1 MCPAF
6 HWWILRNFATR
17 KMLRKIRKITLR
29 TLLVFAILLAVLG
42 VYFAFAIWIDVPEIK
57 NDTTL
62 TWKRKTIS
70 KEFYKVNQNWLK
82 HSKSGLWELYV
93 EGEAYERG
101 VANGMLTKELHE
113 FQEDAFI
120 NQIRILVPN
129 LTYLNYLKFFVGYF
143 NRHLPDHI
151 TEEYK
156 EEILGISK
164 FASDK
169 YDFIAPKYHR
179 ILNYHGAHDIG
190 HALQDKNMTV
200 GCTSFSVW
208 DKKSADGKLLVG
220 RNFDFYSGDDFAK
233 NKIVQFTNPAKG
245 YKFATVTWSGFIG
258 ACSGM
263 NEKGITVT
271 INAAKSSIPTD
282 VATPIALLAREIL
295 QYAKNIEEAIAI
307 AEKRKVFVSESI
319 LIGSAPDN
327 RTISI
332 EKSPEKMDVYEVQNT
347 SQIICPNHYQGK
359 AYTNDLSNLNNQIE
373 SSSLYRS
380 IRLRQLLENT
390 DTLNYLGAA
399 TILRDQKGL
408 NSKNIG
414 LTNEKSLNQLLAHHA
429 VIFKPQDKLMWVSAN
444 PFQCGE
450 FICYNLDSV
459 FAKAKDLEEN
469 EPMNVSKYTIPR
481 DPFLETKDYKNFI
494 LFKQL
499 KSYIQFIT
507 KKSNK
512 IVLPE
517 NLENAFVTTN
527 PESYYMYQILGD
539 YFLSRKNTK
548 KASRYYELALTKEIA
563 TLKEE
568 KQIRESLM
576 ECQKIKPTK

>member
-1 MCPAF
+1 M
-6 HWWILRNFATR
+6 R
-17 KMLRKIRKITLR
+17 KFFRITFK
-29 TLLVFAILLAVLG
+29 TLLVFLVLLIGFGIYFFFAVR
-42 VYFAFAIWIDVPEIK
+42 IEVPQIT
-57 NDTTL
+57 NDATL
-62 TWKRKTIS
+62 NWKRETIRP
-70 KEFYKVNQNWLK
+70 ECYKVNNNWLK
-82 HSKSGLWELYV
+82 HSESGLWELYV
-93 EGEAYERG
+93 EGNGYERG

-120 NQIRILVPN
+120 NQIKILVPDM
-129 LTYLNYLKFFVGYF
+129 TYLNYLKFFVGYF
-143 NRHLPDHI
+143 NRHLPDNI

-208 DKKSADGKLLVG
+208 DEKSADHKLLVG

-233 NKIVQFTNPAKG
+233 NKIVQFTNPTTG

-263 NEKGITVT
+263 NEKGLTVT

-295 QYAKNIEEAIAI
+295 QYAKNIDEAIAI
-307 AEKRKVFVSESI
+307 AQKRNVFVSESI
-319 LIGSAPDN
+319 LVGSAADD
-327 RTISI
+327 RTVSI
-332 EKSPEKMDVYEVQNT
+332 EKSPEKMDVYEVPN
-347 SQIICPNHYQGK
+347 SKEIICPNHYQGK
-359 AYTNDLSNLNNQIE
+359 EFVKDPANVSNQIE

-380 IRLRQLLENT
+380 IRLKQLLGQH
-390 DTLNYLGAA
+390 DTLNYLQAA
-399 TILRDQKGL
+399 AILRDQKGL
-408 NSKNIG
+408 NNKNIG

-450 FICYNLDSV
+450 FVCYNLDSV
-459 FAKAKDLEEN
+459 FARAKTRDCTKAI
-469 EPMNVSKYTIPR
+469 NVAALTIPE
-481 DPFLETKDYKNFI
+481 DSFLRTQAYKNFL
-494 LFKQL
+494 LFKGIKQ
-499 KSYIQFIT
+499 YVQFLT
-507 KKSNK
+507 KASNK
-512 IVLPE
+512 ELT
-517 NLENAFVTTN
+517 LEKNIEEAFIRSN

-539 YFLSRKNTK
+539 YY
-548 KASRYYELALTKEIA
+548 ASRSNNVKAITYYDLALSKEIA
-563 TLKEE
+563 TRKEE
-568 KQIRESLM
+568 KQIRESR
-576 ECQKIKPTK
+576 EKWSVIGCK

>member
-1 MCPAF
+1 MQ
-6 HWWILRNFATR
+6 
-17 KMLRKIRKITLR
+17 KLRKILLR
-29 TLLVFAILLAVLG
+29 TLLVFILLIIGFVIYF
-42 VYFAFAIWIDVPEIK
+42 YFAIKIDVPEIK

-62 TWKRKTIS
+62 AWKRETIS
-70 KEFYKVNQNWLK
+70 KEFYKVNDNWLR

-93 EGEAYERG
+93 EGNGYERG
-101 VANGMLTKELHE
+101 IANGILTKELHE
-113 FQEDAFI
+113 FQEESFFK
-120 NQIRILVPN
+120 QIQILIPD
-129 LTYLNYLKFFVGYF
+129 LNYLKFLKYFVGYF

-164 FASDK
+164 YASDEF
-169 YDFIAPKYHR
+169 DFIAPKYHR

-233 NKIVQFTNPAKG
+233 NKIVQFTNPTKG

-263 NEKGITVT
+263 NDQGLTVT

-282 VATPIALLAREIL
+282 AATPIALLAREIL
-295 QYAKNIEEAIAI
+295 QYAKNIDEATAIAK
-307 AEKRKVFVSESI
+307 KRDVFVSESI
-319 LIGSAPDN
+319 LVGSALDN
-327 RTISI
+327 KTISI
-332 EKSPEKMDVYEVQNT
+332 EKSPTIMDVYEVQNT
-347 SQIICPNHYQGK
+347 NQIICPNHYQGPHYK
-359 AYTNDLSNLNNQIE
+359 NDIANLTNQIE

-380 IRLRQLLENT
+380 IRLKQLLSKN
-390 DTLNYLGAA
+390 DTINYTQAA
-399 TILRDQKGL
+399 AILRNQKGL
-408 NSKNIG
+408 NDKSIG
-414 LTNEKSLNQLLAHHA
+414 MTNEKGLNQLIAHHA

-459 FAKAKDLEEN
+459 FSNAKSLNTNKEI
-469 EPMNVSKYTIPR
+469 NVNNLTIAA
-481 DPFLETKDYKNFI
+481 DSFLKTKDYQNFLHFKNLKHYI
-494 LFKQL
+494 L
-499 KSYIQFIT
+499 FIT
-507 KKSNK
+507 KASDK
-512 IVLPE
+512 IELSPQF
-517 NLENAFVTTN
+517 ENAFIRSN
-527 PESYYMYQILGD
+527 PESYYMYQILGN
-539 YFLSRKNTK
+539 YYAERKNNA
-548 KASRYYELALTKEIA
+548 KAIEYYNLALTKEIA

-568 KQIRESLM
+568 RQIKESLAK
-576 ECQKIKPTK
+576 CK

>member
-1 MCPAF
+1 MRKF
-6 HWWILRNFATR
+6 FKIVFKFSLLIFVLLIGFFIYFIFAVQ
-17 KMLRKIRKITLR
+17 IE
-29 TLLVFAILLAVLG
+29 
-42 VYFAFAIWIDVPEIK
+42 VPEIK
-57 NDTTL
+57 NDTTKN
-62 TWKRKTIS
+62 WKRETIAN
-70 KEFYKVNQNWLK
+70 EFYKVNNNWLK
-82 HSKSGLWELYV
+82 HHQSGLWELYV
-93 EGEAYERG
+93 EGNAYERG
-101 VANGMLTKELHE
+101 VANGMLTKELHA
-113 FQEDAFI
+113 FQEEAFFK
-120 NQIRILVPN
+120 QIQILVPN
-129 LTYLNYLKFFVGYF
+129 LNYLKFLKYFVGYF
-143 NRHLPDHI
+143 NRHLPNHI

-208 DKKSADGKLLVG
+208 DKKSEDGKLLVG

-233 NKIVQFTNPAKG
+233 NKIVQFTNPTEG

-295 QYAKNIEEAIAI
+295 QYSKNISEAIEI
-307 AEKRKVFVSESI
+307 AKKRDVFVSESI
-319 LIGSAPDN
+319 LVGSAFDN
-327 RTISI
+327 KTISI
-332 EKSPEKMDVYEVQNT
+332 EKSPTKMDIYEVPN
-347 SQIICPNHYQGK
+347 SNEIICPNHYQGK
-359 AYTNDLSNLNNQIE
+359 EYQNDIANLNNQIE
-373 SSSLYRS
+373 SSSLYRNF
-380 IRLRQLLENT
+380 RLKQLLINNKT
-390 DTLNYLGAA
+390 INYTQVAK
-399 TILRDQKGL
+399 ILRDQKGI
-408 NSKNIG
+408 NEKNIG

-450 FICYNLDSV
+450 FICYNIDSV
-459 FAKAKDLEEN
+459 FNKAKTINVNTVINEN
-469 EPMNVSKYTIPR
+469 EFTIPE
-481 DPFLETKDYKNFI
+481 DNFLKTTAYQKF
-494 LFKQL
+494 LMFKQL
-499 KSYIQFIT
+499 KNYIQFIT
-507 KKSNK
+507 KKSDSLKLDNK
-512 IVLPE
+512 FE
-517 NLENAFVTTN
+517 DAFIASN

-539 YFLSRKNTK
+539 YYLSRERYSEAK
-548 KASRYYELALTKEIA
+548 KYYSLSLTKEIA

-568 KQIRESLM
+568 KQIKESL
-576 ECQKIKPTK
+576 EKCK